1 MAIKKGSAH
10 VYKDGNWYDLLSG
23 KAINA
28 KTIPQVK
35 YSSNRIEI
43 GTWIDGRKIY
53 RKVYSGS
60 GNVPKDLQIDKHET
74 IIDMRMIVKNKGNN
88 GSWRTIPWLYDPSDK
103 TWLGGFYV
111 NSEESKVIM
120 QLGNNLS
127 DTYWWHLII
136 DYCIDKEA

>member
-1 MAIKKGSAH
+1 MTIKKGSAH
-10 VYKDGNWYDLLSG
+10 VYEGGNWYDLLSG
-23 KAINA
+23 KAIDVKNP
-28 KTIPQVK
+28 PQVK
-35 YSSNRIEI
+35 YSTNRIEI

-53 RKVYSGS
+53 RKVYSGN
-60 GNVPKDLQIDKHET
+60 GNVPKDFQIDKHET

-88 GSWRTIPWLYDPSDK
+88 GSWRTVPWLYDPSDK

-127 DTYWWHLII
+127 DAYWWHLII

>member
-1 MAIKKGSAH
+1 MVIKKGSAH

-53 RKVYSGS
+53 RK
-60 GNVPKDLQIDKHET
+60 
-74 IIDMRMIVKNKGNN
+74 VKNKGNN